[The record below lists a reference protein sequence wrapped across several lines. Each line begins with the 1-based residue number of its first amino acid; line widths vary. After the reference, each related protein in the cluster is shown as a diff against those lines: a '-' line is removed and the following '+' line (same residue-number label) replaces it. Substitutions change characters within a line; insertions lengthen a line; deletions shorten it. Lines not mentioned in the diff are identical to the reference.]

1 MLPRRRLLRMLA
13 VPLLSAAAPVAAVE
27 PLPAPTG
34 TVILTVT
41 GRIAGGT
48 VRLDRALLLAG
59 GTDVLRTTTPF
70 TDGVSTFSGVL
81 ASRLLD
87 RLGADGT
94 VLRTRALNDYA
105 VTIPMS
111 DVATFPVLLAL
122 DQDGRALSVRERG
135 PIWVIYPFSDHP
147 ELDQRVYRQRSIWQL
162 SDVEVA

>member
-1 MLPRRRLLRMLA
+1 MVQRRRLLRALAAPLLA
-13 VPLLSAAAPVAAVE
+13 VPAFAAAVE

-34 TVILTVT
+34 RVILTVT

-59 GTDVLRTTTPF
+59 GTDKLLTSTPF

-94 VLRTRALNDYA
+94 SLRTRALNDYA

-111 DVATFPVLLAL
+111 DIRTYPVLLAL

-147 ELDQRVYRQRSIWQL
+147 DLDGRVYRQRSIWQL
-162 SDVEVA
+162 SHVEVA